1 VYPPP
6 AIVTTVTLLCDVS
19 VAVTV
24 FGLVEVPL
32 AGMEIVAGVAEVTP
46 KFNGVVVLLTAG
58 FPAASTVST

>member
-1 VYPPP
+1 
-6 AIVTTVTLLCDVS
+6 LCDVS

-32 AGMEIVAGVAEVTP
+32 LGMEIVAGVAEVTL
-46 KFNGVVVLLTAG
+46 KFNGVVALLTAG